1 MSWVIDDDSKPAK
14 RKRYNSKMKEGL
26 TSDDIF
32 VAQPDYKKGIKILHH
47 NFFYKGEEEK
57 KNDLTSWESNINED
71 YKPSK
76 RKGYYSETKE
86 GLPSDDIFVAQPN
99 YKKGKDLLHHK
110 KIVKVKKK
118 NKMIRCQGIV
128 VKIISQPDRT
138 DTIHG
143 KHGKQTTTFF
153 PYFC

>member
-110 KIVKVKKK
+110 KNCK
-118 NKMIRCQGIV
+118 GEEE
-128 VKIISQPDRT
+128 
-138 DTIHG
+138 
-143 KHGKQTTTFF
+143 KQNDSMSRHSGEDYK
-153 PYFC
+153 PARQN